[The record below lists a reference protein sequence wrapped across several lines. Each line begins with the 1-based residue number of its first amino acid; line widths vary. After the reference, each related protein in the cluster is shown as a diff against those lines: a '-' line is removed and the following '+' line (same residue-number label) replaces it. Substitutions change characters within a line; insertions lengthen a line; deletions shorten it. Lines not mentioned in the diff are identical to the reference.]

1 MKTWKCEI
9 CGYIHNGEEPPSP
22 CPTCGADKEL
32 FSILEIRTGSPVK
45 AVGDSWQ
52 CGICDYLHQGSN
64 PPDSCPVCSAPDN
77 LFKPLAN
84 ESKTGTYGAD
94 IRDVIIVGA
103 GIAGITAA
111 AEARRNSPDV
121 AISILSREPAPPY
134 FRLNLTRY
142 LAGDVTEPE
151 MCMQT
156 QQWFDEQ
163 RIDFIVADVTIVDP
177 ENRLVSIRDG
187 RKIAYDRLVL
197 ANGAHPFIPPI
208 LGATREGVRVLRT
221 REDADSILSRL
232 TSATNVVCI
241 GGGLL
246 GLETAGALARHNVN
260 ITVVEGFA
268 WLLPRQMT
276 STAGRLLQQRLET
289 QGITIR
295 CGIKVMEITG
305 DECVHGVLL
314 DTGEELPADMV
325 IIAAG
330 VRPNSHIA
338 RQSGLK
344 VHNGVVVDDRMCTSD
359 PSIFAAGDV
368 AEHLGKLYGIWP
380 ASYAQGVVA
389 GNNAIGGQAE
399 FNGIAP
405 SNRIKVLDI
414 DLFSIGQTQPEDAST
429 IIHEELRDE
438 TYRAFF
444 CRDGQLVGAVL
455 YGETSIAGLL
465 KEAVESRRQISE
477 IPELDA
483 IISNFIPPIVV

>member
-22 CPTCGADKEL
+22 CPACGADREL
-32 FSILEIRTGSPVK
+32 FSIFEIHLEPPALVK
-45 AVGDSWQ
+45 TDDWQ
-52 CGICDYLHQGSN
+52 CGICDHLHHGSE
-64 PPDSCPVCSAPDN
+64 PPDSCPVCSSPGH
-77 LFKPLAN
+77 LFKPQLN
-84 ESKTGTYGAD
+84 ESLVGPCGTD
-94 IRDVIIVGA
+94 IHTVIIVGA
-103 GIAGITAA
+103 GIAGVTAA

-121 AISILSREPAPPY
+121 AITILSREPAPPY

-163 RIDFIVADVTIVDP
+163 RIGFLVADVTSVDR

-187 RKIAYDRLVL
+187 LKIPYDRLVL

-208 LGATREGVRVLRT
+208 PGATREGVHVLRT
-221 REDADSILSRL
+221 REDAHAIESRL
-232 TSATNVVCI
+232 NSATNVVCI

-246 GLETAGALARHNVN
+246 GLETAGALARHSVNV
-260 ITVVEGFA
+260 TVIEGFA

-276 STAGRLLQQRLET
+276 PPAGKLLQQRLET

-295 CGIKVMEITG
+295 CGIKVMEIIG
-305 DECVHGVLL
+305 DESVYGVLL
-314 DTGEELPADMV
+314 DTGDELPADIV

-344 VHNGVVVDDRMCTSD
+344 VNNGVVVDDRMCTSD

-368 AEHLGKLYGIWP
+368 AEHFGKLYGIWP
-380 ASYAQGVVA
+380 ASYAQGIVA
-389 GNNAIGGQAE
+389 GNNAIGGHAE
-399 FNGIAP
+399 FNGVAP

-414 DLFSIGQTQPEDAST
+414 DLFSIGQIQPEDAST
-429 IIHEELRDE
+429 IIHEDQHDN
-438 TYRAFF
+438 TYRALF

-477 IPELDA
+477 IPELDLL
-483 IISNFIPPIVV
+483 ISKSNS